1 MAYKMK
7 GSPAKLGT
15 IQGTAGHASALK
27 KASALKLTYKEAYA
41 GLSDEKKAKQTEAE
55 FIKEAK
61 AWNTKKYG
69 TTEPTRDAKK
79 QGITKE
85 KLASDHKASQ
95 EVEKEGEKV
104 DVTPP
109 PKKEV
114 SKIEKKATDKKEKI
128 QTKADRKKGEIDEN
142 LAKKQAKKDVKT
154 ARKTH
159 GRGSKEHTEAKLKR
173 EKAKHDDL
181 TGAKG
186 GKKTKF
192 LGKWRKKRSEKKIA
206 KLEAKLS
213 GTDNKKKKV
222 KTNGEFKG
230 ASAEFQQSIKNR
242 SKEKGISMSDAA
254 RELVKEGK
262 NV

>member
-7 GSPAKLGT
+7 GSPARLGT

-41 GLSDEKKAKQTEAE
+41 GLSDEKKAKQTEAD

-85 KLASDHKASQ
+85 KLASDYKASQ
-95 EVEKEGEKV
+95 EVKKEETKV
-104 DVTPP
+104 DTTPNTTP
-109 PKKEV
+109 DPTPKKEP
-114 SKIEKKATDKKEKI
+114 SKIEKKATERKTKV

-142 LAKKQAKKDVKT
+142 LAKKQAKKNVKT
-154 ARKTH
+154 AKKTH

-192 LGKWRKKRSEKKIA
+192 LGKWRKKKSEKRMA

-213 GTDNKKKKV
+213 GTDNPKKKK
-222 KTNGEFKG
+222 
-230 ASAEFQQSIKNR
+230 
-242 SKEKGISMSDAA
+242 
-254 RELVKEGK
+254 
-262 NV
+262 